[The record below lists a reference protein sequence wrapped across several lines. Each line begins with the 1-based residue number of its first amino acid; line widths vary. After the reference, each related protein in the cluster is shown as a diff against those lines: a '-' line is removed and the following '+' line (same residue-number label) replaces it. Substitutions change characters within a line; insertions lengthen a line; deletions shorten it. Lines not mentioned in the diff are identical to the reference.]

1 MNSPLN
7 RTLNWDD
14 LRAPSFYLSF
24 DFISSF
30 VHYISCDENT
40 VLTKQ
45 IKCLQHYQQTSNC
58 SQCTSFL
65 LEEIILGKK
74 QPMKFYSCR
83 PHLSYGSSAIWN
95 ILSLEESKLC
105 KWLHSV
111 MSSLHSNYENQA
123 LNDWGL
129 RETVS
134 FVPHTLDLFPS
145 TPERVEGQQNSLLNA
160 GPVIKRS
167 VLPTNSRT
175 IAARLYF
182 LS

>member
-1 MNSPLN
+1 MRWKYCINKANKMFAALPTDFKLLSVYIIFVIRNNS
-7 RTLNWDD
+7 W
-14 LRAPSFYLSF
+14 
-24 DFISSF
+24 
-30 VHYISCDENT
+30 
-40 VLTKQ
+40 
-45 IKCLQHYQQTSNC
+45 
-58 SQCTSFL
+58 
-65 LEEIILGKK
+65 KK

-83 PHLSYGSSAIWN
+83 PHLPYGSSAIWN

-175 IAARLYF
+175 IAARLHF

>member
-1 MNSPLN
+1 MRWKYCINKANKMFAALPTDFKLLSVYIIFVIRNNS
-7 RTLNWDD
+7 W
-14 LRAPSFYLSF
+14 
-24 DFISSF
+24 
-30 VHYISCDENT
+30 
-40 VLTKQ
+40 
-45 IKCLQHYQQTSNC
+45 
-58 SQCTSFL
+58 
-65 LEEIILGKK
+65 KK

-83 PHLSYGSSAIWN
+83 PHLPYGSSAIWN

-134 FVPHTLDLFPS
+134 FVFHTLDLFPS
-145 TPERVEGQQNSLLNA
+145 TPERVEGQQNSLLSA

-167 VLPTNSRT
+167 VLPTNSRK

-182 LS
+182 LR

>member
-1 MNSPLN
+1 MRWKYCINKANKMFAALPTDFKLLSVYIIFVIRNNS
-7 RTLNWDD
+7 W
-14 LRAPSFYLSF
+14 
-24 DFISSF
+24 
-30 VHYISCDENT
+30 
-40 VLTKQ
+40 
-45 IKCLQHYQQTSNC
+45 
-58 SQCTSFL
+58 
-65 LEEIILGKK
+65 KK

-83 PHLSYGSSAIWN
+83 PHLPYGSSAIWN

-145 TPERVEGQQNSLLNA
+145 TPERVEGQQNSLLSA

>member
-1 MNSPLN
+1 MRWKYCINKANKMFAALPTDFKLLSVYIIFVIRNNS
-7 RTLNWDD
+7 W
-14 LRAPSFYLSF
+14 
-24 DFISSF
+24 
-30 VHYISCDENT
+30 
-40 VLTKQ
+40 
-45 IKCLQHYQQTSNC
+45 
-58 SQCTSFL
+58 
-65 LEEIILGKK
+65 KK

-145 TPERVEGQQNSLLNA
+145 TPERVEGQQNSLLSA

>member
-1 MNSPLN
+1 MRWKYCINKANKMFAALPTDFKLLSVYIIFVIGNNS
-7 RTLNWDD
+7 W
-14 LRAPSFYLSF
+14 
-24 DFISSF
+24 
-30 VHYISCDENT
+30 
-40 VLTKQ
+40 
-45 IKCLQHYQQTSNC
+45 
-58 SQCTSFL
+58 
-65 LEEIILGKK
+65 KK

-83 PHLSYGSSAIWN
+83 PHLPYGSSAIWN

>member
-1 MNSPLN
+1 MRWKYCINKANKMFAALPTDFKLLSVYIIFVIRNNS
-7 RTLNWDD
+7 W
-14 LRAPSFYLSF
+14 
-24 DFISSF
+24 
-30 VHYISCDENT
+30 
-40 VLTKQ
+40 
-45 IKCLQHYQQTSNC
+45 
-58 SQCTSFL
+58 
-65 LEEIILGKK
+65 KK

-83 PHLSYGSSAIWN
+83 PHLPYGSSAIWN
-95 ILSLEESKLC
+95 ILSLEEFKLC

-111 MSSLHSNYENQA
+111 MSSFHSNYENQA

-134 FVPHTLDLFPS
+134 FVPYTLDLFPS

>member
-1 MNSPLN
+1 MRWKYCINKANKMFAALPTDFKLLSVYIIFVIRNNS
-7 RTLNWDD
+7 W
-14 LRAPSFYLSF
+14 
-24 DFISSF
+24 
-30 VHYISCDENT
+30 
-40 VLTKQ
+40 
-45 IKCLQHYQQTSNC
+45 
-58 SQCTSFL
+58 
-65 LEEIILGKK
+65 KK

-111 MSSLHSNYENQA
+111 MSSFHSNYENQA

-134 FVPHTLDLFPS
+134 FIPHTLDLFPS
-145 TPERVEGQQNSLLNA
+145 TPERVEGQQNSLLSA

>member
-1 MNSPLN
+1 MRWKYCINKANKMFAALPTDFKLLSVYIIFVIRNNS
-7 RTLNWDD
+7 W
-14 LRAPSFYLSF
+14 
-24 DFISSF
+24 
-30 VHYISCDENT
+30 
-40 VLTKQ
+40 
-45 IKCLQHYQQTSNC
+45 
-58 SQCTSFL
+58 
-65 LEEIILGKK
+65 KK

-83 PHLSYGSSAIWN
+83 PHLPYGSSAIWN

-145 TPERVEGQQNSLLNA
+145 TPERVEGQENSLLSA

>member
-1 MNSPLN
+1 MRWKYCINKANKMFAALPTDFKLLSVYIIFVIRNNS
-7 RTLNWDD
+7 W
-14 LRAPSFYLSF
+14 
-24 DFISSF
+24 
-30 VHYISCDENT
+30 
-40 VLTKQ
+40 
-45 IKCLQHYQQTSNC
+45 
-58 SQCTSFL
+58 
-65 LEEIILGKK
+65 KK

-83 PHLSYGSSAIWN
+83 PHLPYGSSAIWN

-105 KWLHSV
+105 KWLHLV
-111 MSSLHSNYENQA
+111 MSSFHSNYENQA

-145 TPERVEGQQNSLLNA
+145 TPERVEGQQNSLLSA
-160 GPVIKRS
+160 GPVIKHS
-167 VLPTNSRT
+167 VLPSNSRT

>member
-1 MNSPLN
+1 
-7 RTLNWDD
+7 
-14 LRAPSFYLSF
+14 
-24 DFISSF
+24 
-30 VHYISCDENT
+30 
-40 VLTKQ
+40 
-45 IKCLQHYQQTSNC
+45 
-58 SQCTSFL
+58 
-65 LEEIILGKK
+65 
-74 QPMKFYSCR
+74 
-83 PHLSYGSSAIWN
+83 
-95 ILSLEESKLC
+95 
-105 KWLHSV
+105 

-145 TPERVEGQQNSLLNA
+145 TPEGVEGQQNSLLNV

>member
-1 MNSPLN
+1 MRWKYCINKANKMFAALPTDFKLLSVYIIFVTRNNS
-7 RTLNWDD
+7 W
-14 LRAPSFYLSF
+14 
-24 DFISSF
+24 
-30 VHYISCDENT
+30 
-40 VLTKQ
+40 
-45 IKCLQHYQQTSNC
+45 
-58 SQCTSFL
+58 
-65 LEEIILGKK
+65 KK

-83 PHLSYGSSAIWN
+83 PHLPYGSSAIWN

>member
-1 MNSPLN
+1 MRWKYCINKANKMFAALPTDFKLLSVYIIFVIRNNS
-7 RTLNWDD
+7 W
-14 LRAPSFYLSF
+14 
-24 DFISSF
+24 
-30 VHYISCDENT
+30 
-40 VLTKQ
+40 
-45 IKCLQHYQQTSNC
+45 
-58 SQCTSFL
+58 
-65 LEEIILGKK
+65 KK

-83 PHLSYGSSAIWN
+83 PHLPYGSSAIWN

-111 MSSLHSNYENQA
+111 ISSFHSNYENQA